1 MKEKYYKLG
10 VDILKFFIDTANID
24 DIKEAYDLG
33 ILSGVTTNPSLVA
46 KEKGVDFHERLKEI
60 TSLVSGSVSA
70 EVIGTSYEEMVEEGR
85 ELAKIAP
92 NITVK
97 VPMTLDGL
105 KAVKTFSD
113 ENIKTNVTLIF
124 NANQALL
131 AARAGATYVSPFL
144 GRLDDIGQ
152 DGLELVS
159 QVAQIFAI
167 HEIPT
172 EIIAASIRHP
182 VHVTEAALRGAHIA
196 TIPPNVIKGL
206 VKHPLT
212 DQGIEKFLADWDA
225 ANKK

>member
-1 MKEKYYKLG
+1 M
-10 VDILKFFIDTANID
+10 KFFIDTANID

-70 EVIGTSYEEMVEEGR
+70 EVIGTSYEEMVTEGR
-85 ELAKIAP
+85 ELAGIAP

-152 DGLELVS
+152 DGLELIS

-182 VHVTEAALRGAHIA
+182 IHVTEAAIRGAHIA